1 MYQLY
6 LKKKARG
13 NDKKHGKKDLDR
25 NVTKLDFAEKS
36 MNIEQVYFLYPRYTY
51 IHGLLG
57 EPWNKN
63 FRKDK

>member
-36 MNIEQVYFLYPRYTY
+36 MNIE
-51 IHGLLG
+51 
-57 EPWNKN
+57 
-63 FRKDK
+63 